1 LLKITGGDADRL
13 ERPMGFA
20 LEVSCSDVLS
30 VRKLRGNLDPSSAHP
45 LRRASIKGQQV
56 AARSSRLT
64 SWTSPSS
71 TAQRSECSS
80 RPKEHVD
87 ATGQQW
93 LDGVSPPVARLL
105 QLTRTASTFTWKV
118 RSRGGLPLL
127 AC

>member
-1 LLKITGGDADRL
+1 
-13 ERPMGFA
+13 MGFA
-20 LEVSCSDVLS
+20 LEVSCSDSLS
-30 VRKLRGNLDPSSAHP
+30 VVRLHGDLDLSSAHHLQWP
-45 LRRASIKGQQV
+45 STKGLQV
-56 AARSSRLT
+56 DARSSRLT

-71 TAQRSECSS
+71 PAQRSECSS
-80 RPKEHVD
+80 RPNEHVD

-118 RSRGGLPLL
+118 RSRGGFPLL